1 MINQTINLTDS
12 LLNQLVELHIN
23 ELHENDLSVALGPVF
38 IKGFYQQLIYSPH
51 GKIFVDIKDNNVR
64 SLVCVFF
71 DYTKFNQIYKKK
83 FRFGLMLNCIWKPH
97 LIIPLIRQLVSSLCV
112 SVSCHDSHLGM
123 IIIDSSIPRTPELV
137 KTFRQN
143 VKKGFDSLK
152 DYGHSRVWG
161 STRYD
166 NIPTINFLNK
176 LEFFKTQECLGVIYF
191 EKEL

>member
-1 MINQTINLTDS
+1 MINEKINLTDC
-12 LLNQLVELHIN
+12 LLNQLVELHRN
-23 ELHENDLSVALGPVF
+23 ELQENDLSVALGPVF
-38 IKGFYQQLIYSPH
+38 IRGFYQELIHSPH

-83 FRFGLMLNCIWKPH
+83 FRFGLMLSCISKPY
-97 LIIPLIRQLVSSLCV
+97 LIVPLIRQLVSSLCV

-137 KTFRQN
+137 KTFRRN
-143 VKKGFDSLK
+143 VKKGFDCLK

-161 STRYD
+161 STRCD

-176 LEFFKTQECLGVIYF
+176 LDFFKTKECLGIIYF